1 MQNKGALWTFTILL
15 VVACL
20 FQISFTWVVS
30 SVEKDARNVAQS
42 RVDSILQ
49 VNPEFDLFQQDS
61 ALQAFEAKELVSR
74 AGDEVY
80 PILGY
85 TYAYCKKRELN
96 LGLDLQGGMHVTL
109 QVSVPDMLNSLAGA
123 NRNNPIYERVL
134 NRAREMRT
142 PADGDFIA
150 VFERAHKEVAPDLEL
165 SSIFHTLENKDII
178 PAEATNSEIFSIL
191 RDEAEQAIRRTEQV
205 LRKRVDNLGV
215 VQPNIQRVSGTGR
228 ITVELPGVK
237 DRERVRDILQGTA
250 QLEFYEAYQNY
261 EIYPGLERANNI
273 LRETE
278 KSQKK
283 EAEAGDSDT
292 EAKDEVADDIA
303 DLLSDDDAE
312 EAEEKDAEE
321 SGTEDL
327 VDSDDIDTAD
337 IEDEDDLEKL
347 LADDEADDAEEISR
361 EEFMKENPLF
371 ALLQPQQEGNQPMVG
386 IASLADTSRINN
398 WLKRKDIKGQFPPRT
413 KFYWG
418 ANALEGSEK
427 FFALYAAKVPKGG
440 EALLQGDDVTQA
452 RVGTDPL
459 GNPTVNMNMNSRGT
473 KIWRDMT
480 REASSNPDDLKS
492 VMVVLDDRVYSAP
505 RVQGEIPSGQTEIT
519 GQFSQ
524 QQAADLA
531 GVLKAGKLPARSNII
546 EEAVVGPE
554 LGEESISAGLSS
566 FIIALALVLIY
577 MIFYYSHAGI
587 VANVAL
593 LANVFFVIGVLAS
606 LRATLTLPGIAG
618 IVLTIGMSVD
628 ANVLIFE
635 RIREEIRAGKGLK
648 LSITD
653 GYKNAYSSILDAN
666 ITTLL
671 TGIILAI
678 FGTGPI
684 QGFATTLII
693 GILTSLF
700 SAIFITR
707 LLFEWRMESTKT
719 IKFSNALT
727 EKFLQNPTFD
737 FVSKRKAF
745 YLVSGSIILIGLGS
759 LFTRGLNVGVDF
771 SGGRS
776 YIVRFDQP
784 VNTTDIAS
792 SLGDVFVGD
801 DGIRQVPQ
809 VKTFGSSNQVKIV
822 TKFMIDRPDD
832 DVESIVEGKLFEGVS
847 PFYSEPVSRTSFQE
861 QLTSQKVEPTI
872 ADDIKRAA
880 VLAVI
885 FSLIVIFLYIL
896 FRFKKW
902 QYSLGAL
909 VAMTHDV
916 LVVLSIFSLT
926 YGFLPFSL
934 EINQAFIAA
943 ILTVVGYSINDTVV
957 VFDRIREYIGLHPK
971 HGQIRQINSALN
983 STLSR
988 TVNTSMTTFVVLLII
1003 FIFGGEVIR
1012 GFVFALMIGV
1022 VVGTYSSLAIATPIM
1037 IDFSRKLLGK
1047 PDLDE
1052 SRKVAEVK

>member
-1 MQNKGALWTFTILL
+1 MQNKGALWTFTLL
-15 VVACL
+15 LIAACL

-30 SVEKDARNVAQS
+30 SVENDARSAAES
-42 RVDSILQ
+42 RLDSILQ
-49 VNPEFDLFQQDS
+49 VNPDFDLFQQDS
-61 ALQAFEAKELVSR
+61 ALQSFEAKELVSR

-109 QVSVPDMLNSLAGA
+109 QVSVPDMLNSLAGT
-123 NRNNPIYERVL
+123 NRNNPTFNKIL
-134 NRAREMRT
+134 DKARELRT
-142 PADGDFIA
+142 GSDDDFITL
-150 VFERAHKEVAPDLEL
+150 FEKAQNEVAPEFALT
-165 SSIFHTLENKDII
+165 SVFHTLDNKELI
-178 PAEATNSEIFSIL
+178 PADATNNEIYSIL
-191 RDEAEQAIRRTEQV
+191 SAEAEQAIKRTEEV

-215 VQPNIQRVSGTGR
+215 VQPNIQRISGTGR

-237 DRERVRDILQGTA
+237 DKERVRKILQGTA

-278 KSQKK
+278 KNNRPDTDDTSSQSDVES
-283 EAEAGDSDT
+283 EAQE
-292 EAKDEVADDIA
+292 DIA
-303 DLLSDDDAE
+303 DLLEDDNEEDASDE
-312 EAEEKDAEE
+312 GE
-321 SGTEDL
+321 STNESE
-327 VDSDDIDTAD
+327 VDSSSTA
-337 IEDEDDLEKL
+337 DEDDALEKL
-347 LADDEADDAEEISR
+347 LSDDETDEQEDVSR

-371 ALLQPQQEGNQPMVG
+371 AVLQPQQEGGQPMVG
-386 IASLADTSRINN
+386 IASMADTARINT
-398 WLKRKDIKGQFPPRT
+398 WLKRKDIKGQLPPRT
-413 KFYWG
+413 NFFWG
-418 ANALEGSEK
+418 ANPLEGSEE
-427 FFALYAAKVPKGG
+427 FYGLYAAKVPKGG
-440 EALLQGDDVTQA
+440 EAKLQGDDVTQA

-480 REASSNPDDLKS
+480 REASSDPDDLKS

-519 GQFSQ
+519 GRFTQ
-524 QQAADLA
+524 QDAADLA

-554 LGEESISAGLSS
+554 LGEESISAGFSS
-566 FIIALALVLIY
+566 FVIALALVLVY

-587 VANVAL
+587 VANIAL
-593 LANVFFVIGVLAS
+593 VTNVFFVIGVLAS

-635 RIREEIRAGKGLK
+635 RIREELRAGKGLK

-700 SAIFITR
+700 CAIFITR
-707 LLFEWRMESTKT
+707 LLFEWRMESTKN
-719 IKFSNALT
+719 IKFSTTLT
-727 EKFLQNPTFD
+727 EKILQNPTFE
-737 FVSKRKAF
+737 FVNRRKTF
-745 YLVSGSIILIGLGS
+745 YIASGALILIGLGS

-784 VNTTDIAS
+784 VNTTDISTA
-792 SLGDVFVGD
+792 LGDVFVGE

-822 TKFMIDRPDD
+822 TKYMIDNPEQ
-832 DVESIVEGKLFEGVS
+832 DVESIVEIKLFEGVK
-847 PFYSEPVSRTSFQE
+847 PFYTGDITRDAFQE

-916 LVVLSIFSLT
+916 LVVLSIFSLA

-934 EINQAFIAA
+934 EIDQAFIAA

-971 HGQIRQINSALN
+971 HGQTQQINSALN

-988 TVNTSMTTFVVLLII
+988 TINTSMTTFVVLLII

-1022 VVGTYSSLAIATPIM
+1022 IVGTYSSLAIATPIM
-1037 IDFSRKLLGK
+1037 IDFSRQLAGNSPTK
-1047 PDLDE
+1047 
-1052 SRKVAEVK
+1052 SEVKESAKA

>member
-1 MQNKGALWTFTILL
+1 MQNKGALWTFTLL
-15 VVACL
+15 LIAACL

-30 SVEKDARNVAQS
+30 SVEKDSRKVAES
-42 RVDSILQ
+42 RVDSILEI
-49 VNPEFDLFQQDS
+49 NPEFDLYQQDS
-61 ALQAFEAKELVSR
+61 AFQSFEAKELVSR
-74 AGDEVY
+74 SGDEIY
-80 PILGY
+80 PVLGY

-123 NRNNPIYERVL
+123 NRQNPTYVSIL
-134 NRAREMRT
+134 DRARELRSES
-142 PADGDFIA
+142 DGDFISL
-150 VFERAHKEVAPDLEL
+150 FEQAQKEVAQDFALT
-165 SSIFHTLENKDII
+165 SVFHTLDNKELI
-178 PAEATNSEIFSIL
+178 PADATNGEIYSIL
-191 RDEAEQAIRRTEQV
+191 KVEAEQAIKRTEEV

-215 VQPNIQRVSGTGR
+215 VQPNIQRISGTGR

-237 DRERVRDILQGTA
+237 DKERVRDILQGTA

-278 KSQKK
+278 KGSQSSD
-283 EAEAGDSDT
+283 EVESSTDDEAGAET
-292 EAKDEVADDIA
+292 ETQDDIA
-303 DLLSDDDAE
+303 DLLSDDDE
-312 EAEEKDAEE
+312 SEVEADSSQVDTSEVNDENALENLLSDEE
-321 SGTEDL
+321 SA
-327 VDSDDIDTAD
+327 DS
-337 IEDEDDLEKL
+337 
-347 LADDEADDAEEISR
+347 EEEVSR

-371 ALLQPQQEGNQPMVG
+371 AVLQPQQEGSQPMVG
-386 IASLADTSRINN
+386 IASMADTMRVNN

-413 KFYWG
+413 KFFWG
-418 ANALEGSEK
+418 ANPLEGSEE
-427 FFALYAAKVPKGG
+427 FYALYAAKVPKGG
-440 EALLQGDDVTQA
+440 EAKLQGDDVTQA

-480 REASSNPDDLKS
+480 REASSNPEDLKS
-492 VMVVLDDRVYSAP
+492 VMVVLDARVYSAP

-519 GQFSQ
+519 GRFTQ
-524 QQAADLA
+524 QQASDLA
-531 GVLKAGKLPARSNII
+531 GVLKAGKLPARSDII

-554 LGEESISAGLSS
+554 LGEESISSGLSS

-593 LANVFFVIGVLAS
+593 VTNVFLVIGVLAS

-635 RIREEIRAGKGLK
+635 RIREELRSGKGLK

-671 TGIILAI
+671 TGIILAT

-707 LLFEWRMESTKT
+707 LLFEWRMESSKN
-719 IKFSNALT
+719 IKFSSTFT
-727 EKFLQNPTFD
+727 EKILQNPTFD
-737 FVSKRKAF
+737 FVNRRKKF
-745 YLVSGSIILIGLGS
+745 YLASGALIILGLGS

-784 VNTTDIAS
+784 VNTTDIS
-792 SLGDVFVGD
+792 VSLGDVFVGE

-822 TKFMIDRPDD
+822 TKYMIDNPEQ
-832 DVESIVEGKLFEGVS
+832 DVESIVEAKLFEGIK
-847 PFYSEPVSRTSFQE
+847 PFYKEGISKSAFQE

-885 FSLIVIFLYIL
+885 FSLVVIFLYIL

-909 VAMTHDV
+909 IAMSHDV
-916 LVVLSIFSLT
+916 LVVLSIFSLA

-934 EINQAFIAA
+934 EIDQAFIAA

-971 HGQIRQINSALN
+971 HGQTQQINSALN

-988 TVNTSMTTFVVLLII
+988 TINTSMTTFVVLLII

-1022 VVGTYSSLAIATPIM
+1022 IVGTYSSLAIATPVM
-1037 IDFSRKLLGK
+1037 IDFSRKLAGTAKPAGK
-1047 PDLDE
+1047 E
-1052 SRKVAEVK
+1052 AAKG

>member
-1 MQNKGALWTFTILL
+1 MQNKGALWTFTLL
-15 VVACL
+15 LIAACL

-30 SVEKDARNVAQS
+30 NVEKDALRVAQT
-42 RVDSILQ
+42 RVDSILEI
-49 VNPEFDLFQQDS
+49 NPGFDLYQQDS
-61 ALQAFEAKELVSR
+61 ALQSFEAKELVSR

-80 PILGY
+80 PVLGY

-109 QVSVPDMLNSLAGA
+109 QVSVPDMLNSLAGT
-123 NRNNPIYERVL
+123 NRQNPTYVKIL
-134 NRAREMRT
+134 SKARDLRSESD
-142 PADGDFIA
+142 ADFITL
-150 VFERAHKEVAPDLEL
+150 FERAQNEVDPDFALT
-165 SSIFHTLENKDII
+165 SVFHTLENKELI
-178 PAEATNSEIFSIL
+178 PADATNSQIYSIL
-191 RDEAEQAIRRTEQV
+191 KDEAEQAIKRTEEV

-237 DRERVRDILQGTA
+237 DKERVRKILQGTA

-278 KSQKK
+278 KSKK
-283 EAEAGDSDT
+283 AENVESSTKEEDSDS
-292 EAKDEVADDIA
+292 EVQDDIA
-303 DLLSDDDAE
+303 DLLEDDDE
-312 EAEEKDAEE
+312 DEIDSDESEADT
-321 SGTEDL
+321 SL
-327 VDSDDIDTAD
+327 VDD
-337 IEDEDDLEKL
+337 DEDALEKL
-347 LADDEADDAEEISR
+347 LSDDEAEDGEEELSR
-361 EEFMKENPLF
+361 EEFMRDNPLF
-371 ALLQPQQEGNQPMVG
+371 AVLQPQQEGSQPMVG
-386 IASLADTSRINN
+386 IASMGDTTRINN

-413 KFYWG
+413 RFFWG
-418 ANALEGSEK
+418 ANPLEGSEE

-440 EALLQGDDVTQA
+440 EAKLQGDDVTQA

-492 VMVVLDDRVYSAP
+492 VMVVLDARVYSAP
-505 RVQGEIPSGQTEIT
+505 RVQGEIPSGRTEIT
-519 GQFSQ
+519 GQFTQ

-566 FIIALALVLIY
+566 FIIALALVLVY

-587 VANVAL
+587 VANIAL
-593 LANVFFVIGVLAS
+593 VTNVFFVIGVLAS

-635 RIREEIRAGKGLK
+635 RIREELRSGKGLK

-719 IKFSNALT
+719 IKFSNTLT
-727 EKFLQNPTFD
+727 EKILQNPTFD
-737 FVSKRKAF
+737 FVNRRKKF
-745 YLVSGSIILIGLGS
+745 YLASGALILIGLGS

-784 VNTTDIAS
+784 VNTTDISVA
-792 SLGDVFVGD
+792 LGDVFVGE

-822 TKFMIDRPDD
+822 TKYMIDNPEE
-832 DVESIVEGKLFEGVS
+832 DVESIVESKLFEGVKS
-847 PFYSEPVSRTSFQE
+847 FYTESISRNAFQE

-896 FRFKKW
+896 LRFKKW

-909 VAMTHDV
+909 IAMTHDV
-916 LVVLSIFSLT
+916 LVVLSIFSLA

-934 EINQAFIAA
+934 EIDQAFIAA

-971 HGQIRQINSALN
+971 HGQTQQINSALN

-988 TVNTSMTTFVVLLII
+988 TINTSMTTFVVLLII

-1022 VVGTYSSLAIATPIM
+1022 IVGTYSSLAIATPVM
-1037 IDFSRKLLGK
+1037 IDFSRKLAGTAPEPEK
-1047 PDLDE
+1047 KE
-1052 SRKVAEVK
+1052 TAKA

>member
-1 MQNKGALWTFTILL
+1 MQNKGALWTFTLL
-15 VVACL
+15 LTAACL

-30 SVEKDARNVAQS
+30 SVENDARRTAES

-49 VNPEFDLFQQDS
+49 VNPDFDLYQQDS
-61 ALQAFEAKELVSR
+61 ALQSLEAKELVSR

-109 QVSVPDMLNSLAGA
+109 QVSVPDMLNSLAGS
-123 NRNNPIYERVL
+123 NRENPTFVKVL
-134 NRAREMRT
+134 NRAREMRSGSD
-142 PADGDFIA
+142 ADF
-150 VFERAHKEVAPDLEL
+150 VTLFERAHKEVAPDFALT
-165 SSIFHTLENKDII
+165 SVFHTLDNKELI
-178 PAEATNSEIFSIL
+178 PADATNSEIYSIL
-191 RDEAEQAIRRTEQV
+191 SDEAEQAIKRTEQV

-237 DRERVRDILQGTA
+237 DKERVRKILQGTA

-278 KSQKK
+278 KNNRQDNDEAASQSDVEP
-283 EAEAGDSDT
+283 EAQ
-292 EAKDEVADDIA
+292 DDIA
-303 DLLSDDDAE
+303 DLLADDDDDE
-312 EAEEKDAEE
+312 
-321 SGTEDL
+321 GED
-327 VDSDDIDTAD
+327 VDSDENESDTSSTD
-337 IEDEDDLEKL
+337 EEEDALEKL
-347 LADDEADDAEEISR
+347 LSDDEADDQEEVSR

-371 ALLQPQQEGNQPMVG
+371 AVLQPQQEGGQPMVG
-386 IASLADTSRINN
+386 IASMGDTSRING
-398 WLKRKDIKGQFPPRT
+398 WLKRKDIKGQLPPRT
-413 KFYWG
+413 KFFWG
-418 ANALEGSEK
+418 ANPLEGSEQ
-427 FFALYAAKVPKGG
+427 FYGLYAAKVPKGG
-440 EALLQGDDVTQA
+440 EAKLQGDDVTQA

-480 REASSNPDDLKS
+480 REASSDPDDLKS

-519 GQFSQ
+519 GRFTQ
-524 QQAADLA
+524 QDAADLA

-587 VANVAL
+587 VANIAL
-593 LANVFFVIGVLAS
+593 VTNVFFVIGVLAS

-635 RIREEIRAGKGLK
+635 RIREELRAGKGLK

-700 SAIFITR
+700 CAIFITR
-707 LLFEWRMESTKT
+707 LLFEWRMESSKN
-719 IKFSNALT
+719 IKFSTTLT
-727 EKFLQNPTFD
+727 EKILQNPKFD
-737 FVSKRKAF
+737 FVNRRKTF
-745 YLVSGSIILIGLGS
+745 YIASGALILIGLGS

-784 VNTTDIAS
+784 VNTTDISTA
-792 SLGDVFVGD
+792 LGDVFVGE

-822 TKFMIDRPDD
+822 TKYMIDNPEQ
-832 DVESIVEGKLFEGVS
+832 DVESIVETKLFEGVR
-847 PFYSEPVSRTSFQE
+847 PFYTESITRSTFQE

-916 LVVLSIFSLT
+916 LVVLSIFSLA

-934 EINQAFIAA
+934 EIDQAFIAA

-971 HGQIRQINSALN
+971 HGQMQQINSALN

-988 TVNTSMTTFVVLLII
+988 TINTSMTTFVVLLII

-1022 VVGTYSSLAIATPIM
+1022 IVGTYSSLAIATPIM
-1037 IDFSRKLLGK
+1037 IDFSKRLAGET
-1047 PDLDE
+1047 PDK
-1052 SRKVAEVK
+1052 SKVKETTKA